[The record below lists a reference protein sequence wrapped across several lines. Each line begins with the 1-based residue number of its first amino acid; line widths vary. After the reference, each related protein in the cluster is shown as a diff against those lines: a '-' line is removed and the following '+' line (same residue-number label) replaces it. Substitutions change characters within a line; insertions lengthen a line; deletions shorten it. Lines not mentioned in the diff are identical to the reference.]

1 MPRTVAI
8 IGAGRA
14 GRVFAR
20 RLHELGWKIGAV
32 VTQSEPS
39 ARRAVRFIGAG
50 HPSASISARVF
61 AARTILVA
69 TPDSAIPRV
78 AGELAR
84 AGGAELRG
92 KVVLH
97 TSGALSSHV
106 LDSLREHGAATG
118 SIHVMQT
125 FTGIGLPSM
134 EGRVFAIEGDV
145 RAVNTAR
152 RMARDLGGLPVQIA
166 GSVKSLY
173 HCAAVLACSQ
183 VLAVMEAAARLLMS
197 IGMKRREA
205 LRALLPLTRQVL
217 QNFERLGPTAAWT
230 GPLAREDYGVIQ
242 AHTLALRKFPPEFS
256 EAYGALNRLA
266 AGVLAPDRA
275 AVLLELG
282 GAASQ
287 AGSKSMVTST
297 GGSL

>member
-1 MPRTVAI
+1 MSGTVAI

-20 RLHELGWKIGAV
+20 RLHEHGWKIEAV

-61 AARTILVA
+61 GAQTILVA
-69 TPDSAIPRV
+69 TPDSAIPGV
-78 AGELAR
+78 AAELAR
-84 AGGAELRG
+84 TGGPELRG

-97 TSGALSSHV
+97 TSGALSSNS
-106 LDSLREHGAATG
+106 LDLVREQGAATG

-125 FTGIGLPSM
+125 FTGIGLPSL

-145 RAVNTAR
+145 RAVNVAR

-166 GSVKSLY
+166 GAAKSSY
-173 HCAAVLACSQ
+173 HCAAVLACAEI
-183 VLAVMEAAARLLMS
+183 LALMEASTRLLMS

-217 QNFERLGPTAAWT
+217 QNFERLGPTRAWT
-230 GPLAREDYGVIQ
+230 GPLARGDYGVIAAHRQ
-242 AHTLALRKFPPEFS
+242 ALQKFPPEFS
-256 EAYGALNRLA
+256 AAYDALNRLA
-266 AGVLAPDRA
+266 ADVLAPDHE
-275 AVLLELG
+275 AVLLELDR
-282 GAASQ
+282 AVSQ
-287 AGSKSMVTST
+287 PDSKSMATST
-297 GGSL
+297 GGNA